1 MLKCTVTTLPLAKP
15 STVRGAIEMLDTLI
29 GSTTGPKAAEGEL
42 SRVPPSNSLNHH
54 GRIESLGVMSVLQ
67 RVRSKRRLLPGRKA
81 AGCCIRTT
89 VTAFRAGLRRVPQF
103 GLGGEDI
110 EICSRPKGKP
120 KWAKT
125 WSCSHVGPRS

>member
-54 GRIESLGVMSVLQ
+54 GRISGGDE
-67 RVRSKRRLLPGRKA
+67 RVASECVQSGAYCQDGRRRDVA
-81 AGCCIRTT
+81 SE
-89 VTAFRAGLRRVPQF
+89 PQSPLF
-103 GLGGEDI
+103 ARD
-110 EICSRPKGKP
+110 
-120 KWAKT
+120 
-125 WSCSHVGPRS
+125 